1 MFSKH
6 PLLVVT
12 AKAGVRKT
20 GAKHLQLYGLIIYS
34 AGCHVVASRFDIC
47 VKITW
52 FSTFKTM
59 QWPISLLNKCKIV
72 SFVSVLHFPQTLWSK
87 THLDQQKI
95 CNIIFGLKVKSPH
108 PPIWKSTKN

>member
-34 AGCHVVASRFDIC
+34 AGCHVVDSRFDIC

-52 FSTFKTM
+52 FSTFRTM
-59 QWPISLLNKCKIV
+59 QWSISLLNKCKIV
-72 SFVSVLHFPQTLWSK
+72 SFVSALHFPKHYGEWSK
-87 THLDQQKI
+87 PHLEQQKI
-95 CNIIFGLKVKSPH
+95 CNIIFWIESEIPTSPDL
-108 PPIWKSTKN
+108 